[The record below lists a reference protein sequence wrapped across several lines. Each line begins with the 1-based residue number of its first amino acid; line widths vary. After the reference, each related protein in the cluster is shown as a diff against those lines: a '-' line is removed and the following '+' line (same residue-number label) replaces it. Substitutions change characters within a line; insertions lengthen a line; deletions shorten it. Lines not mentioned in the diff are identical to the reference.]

1 MEFSKPGSAK
11 RQGNNK
17 IRNLRIGAA
26 SLEQSFSF
34 VIMQLLRWIMTRI
47 LIIEDDKDINK
58 IVSGLLKKNGYEV
71 LCAFDGKEAEP
82 KIKTM
87 PDLIL
92 MDLMLP
98 DTKGE
103 ELLKIVPDGTPVIA
117 VSARSSVDDKVD
129 LLSLGCVDYITKPFD
144 NKELL
149 ARIEVA
155 LKFKKK
161 TQSFEFAN
169 LTMDEASH
177 GVTVDGKPVRLTPTE
192 YAVLKVLLV
201 NSDRVISK
209 SELLETASKFT
220 PDLVE
225 DSLKVHM
232 SNLRKKL
239 KQTGF
244 KGEIEA
250 VWGIGFRLTVS

>member
-1 MEFSKPGSAK
+1 
-11 RQGNNK
+11 
-17 IRNLRIGAA
+17 
-26 SLEQSFSF
+26 
-34 VIMQLLRWIMTRI
+34 MTRI
-47 LIIEDDKDINK
+47 LIVEDDKDINK
-58 IVSGLLKKNGYEV
+58 IMYGLLTKSGYEAER
-71 LCAFDGKEAEP
+71 AFNGKEALP
-82 KIKTM
+82 KIKTI

-98 DTKGE
+98 DTTGE
-103 ELLKIVPDGTPVIA
+103 ELLKSVPSGTPVIA
-117 VSARSSVDDKVD
+117 VSARSTVDDKVD

-161 TQSFEFAN
+161 TQSFTFSN
-169 LTMDEASH
+169 LTMDESTH
-177 GVTVDGKPVRLTPTE
+177 GVTIGEKPAKLTPTE
-192 YAVLKVLLV
+192 YAIIKILLV

-209 SELLETASKFT
+209 SDLLEAASKFT

-232 SNLRKKL
+232 SNLRRKL
-239 KQTGF
+239 KQAGF

>member
-1 MEFSKPGSAK
+1 MA
-11 RQGNNK
+11 
-17 IRNLRIGAA
+17 
-26 SLEQSFSF
+26 
-34 VIMQLLRWIMTRI
+34 RI

-58 IVSGLLKKNGYEV
+58 IMFGLLTKNGYEV
-71 LCAFDGKEAEP
+71 ERAYNGKEALP
-82 KIKTM
+82 KIKTI

-98 DTKGE
+98 DTTGE
-103 ELLKIVPDGTPVIA
+103 ELLKSVPVGTPVIA
-117 VSARSSVDDKVD
+117 VSARSTVDDKVD

-161 TQSFEFAN
+161 TQSFTFAN
-169 LTMDEASH
+169 LTMDESSH
-177 GVTVDGKPVRLTPTE
+177 SVTIDEKPVKLTPTE
-192 YAVLKVLLV
+192 YAIIKILLV

-209 SELLETASKFT
+209 SELLEAATKFT

-232 SNLRKKL
+232 SNLRRKL
-239 KQTGF
+239 KQAGF
-244 KGEIEA
+244 NGEIEA

>member
-1 MEFSKPGSAK
+1 MA
-11 RQGNNK
+11 
-17 IRNLRIGAA
+17 
-26 SLEQSFSF
+26 
-34 VIMQLLRWIMTRI
+34 RI

-58 IVSGLLKKNGYEV
+58 IMSGLLTKNGYEV
-71 LCAFDGKEAEP
+71 ERAFNGKEAEP
-82 KIKTM
+82 KIKTI

-98 DTKGE
+98 DTTGE
-103 ELLKIVPDGTPVIA
+103 ELLKLVTSGTPVIA
-117 VSARSSVDDKVD
+117 VSARSTVDDKVG

-155 LKFKKK
+155 LKFKKNV
-161 TQSFEFAN
+161 QSFAFAN

-177 GVTVDGKPVRLTPTE
+177 GVTVDGNPVRLTPTE
-192 YAVLKVLLV
+192 YAIIKVLLV
-201 NSDRVISK
+201 NSDSVISK
-209 SELLETASKFT
+209 SELLEAAAKFT

-232 SNLRKKL
+232 SNLRRKL
-239 KQTGF
+239 KQAGF
-244 KGEIEA
+244 TGEIEA

>member
-1 MEFSKPGSAK
+1 
-11 RQGNNK
+11 
-17 IRNLRIGAA
+17 
-26 SLEQSFSF
+26 
-34 VIMQLLRWIMTRI
+34 MTRI

-58 IVSGLLKKNGYEV
+58 IMYGLLTKNGYEV
-71 LCAFDGKEAEP
+71 ERAFSGKEAEP
-82 KIKTM
+82 KIKCI

-98 DTKGE
+98 DTTGE
-103 ELLKIVPDGTPVIA
+103 ELLKLVPDSTPVIA

-129 LLSLGCVDYITKPFD
+129 LLSLGCVDYLTKPFD

-155 LKFKKK
+155 LRFKK
-161 TQSFEFAN
+161 TAQSFAFAN
-169 LTMDEASH
+169 LTMDESSH
-177 GVTVDGKPVRLTPTE
+177 GVTVDGNPVRLTPTE
-192 YAVLKVLLV
+192 YAIIKVLLI

-209 SELLETASKFT
+209 SELLEAAVKFT

-239 KQTGF
+239 KQAGF
-244 KGEIEA
+244 GGEIEA

>member
-1 MEFSKPGSAK
+1 
-11 RQGNNK
+11 
-17 IRNLRIGAA
+17 
-26 SLEQSFSF
+26 
-34 VIMQLLRWIMTRI
+34 MTRI

-58 IVSGLLKKNGYEV
+58 IMSGLLKKNGYEV
-71 LCAFDGKEAEP
+71 ECAFNGKEAEP
-82 KIKTM
+82 KIKM
-87 PDLIL
+87 VPDLIL

-98 DTKGE
+98 DTTGE
-103 ELLKIVPDGTPVIA
+103 ELLKIIPGSIPVIA

-161 TQSFEFAN
+161 TQSFSFSN
-169 LTMDEASH
+169 LTMDESSH
-177 GVTVDGKPVRLTPTE
+177 AITVDEKPVRFTPTE
-192 YAVLKVLLV
+192 YAIIKVLLI

-209 SELLETASKFT
+209 SELLEAAVKFT

-239 KQTGF
+239 KQAGF
-244 KGEIEA
+244 GGEIEA

>member
-1 MEFSKPGSAK
+1 
-11 RQGNNK
+11 
-17 IRNLRIGAA
+17 
-26 SLEQSFSF
+26 
-34 VIMQLLRWIMTRI
+34 MTRI

-58 IVSGLLKKNGYEV
+58 IMSGLLKKNGYEV
-71 LCAFDGKEAEP
+71 ECAFNGKEAEP

-98 DTKGE
+98 DTTGE
-103 ELLKIVPDGTPVIA
+103 ELLKSVPVGTPVIA
-117 VSARSSVDDKVD
+117 VSARSSIDDKVD
-129 LLSLGCVDYITKPFD
+129 LLSLGCVDYLTKPFD

-155 LKFKKK
+155 LRFKR
-161 TQSFEFAN
+161 TAQSFAFAN

-177 GVTVDGKPVRLTPTE
+177 GVTVDGKPLRLTPTE
-192 YAVLKVLLV
+192 YAIIKVLLI

-209 SELLETASKFT
+209 TELLEAAAKFT

-232 SNLRKKL
+232 SNLRRKL
-239 KQTGF
+239 KQAGF
-244 KGEIEA
+244 GGEIES

>member
-1 MEFSKPGSAK
+1 
-11 RQGNNK
+11 
-17 IRNLRIGAA
+17 
-26 SLEQSFSF
+26 
-34 VIMQLLRWIMTRI
+34 MTRI

-58 IVSGLLKKNGYEV
+58 IMSGLLKKNGFEV
-71 LCAFDGKEAEP
+71 ECAFNGKEAEP

-87 PDLIL
+87 PDLVL

-98 DTKGE
+98 DTTGE
-103 ELLKIVPDGTPVIA
+103 ELLKTVPGGTPVIA
-117 VSARSSVDDKVD
+117 VSARSSIDDKVD
-129 LLSLGCVDYITKPFD
+129 LLSLGCVDYLTKPFD

-155 LKFKKK
+155 LRFKK
-161 TQSFEFAN
+161 TAQSFTFAN

-177 GVTVDGKPVRLTPTE
+177 AVTVDGKPVRLTPTE
-192 YAVLKVLLV
+192 YAIIKVLLI

-209 SELLETASKFT
+209 TELLEAAAKFT

-232 SNLRKKL
+232 SNLRRKL
-239 KQTGF
+239 KQAGF
-244 KGEIEA
+244 GGEIES

>member
-1 MEFSKPGSAK
+1 MA
-11 RQGNNK
+11 
-17 IRNLRIGAA
+17 
-26 SLEQSFSF
+26 
-34 VIMQLLRWIMTRI
+34 RI

-58 IVSGLLKKNGYEV
+58 IMSGLLTKNGYEV
-71 LCAFDGKEAEP
+71 ERAFNGKEAEP
-82 KIKTM
+82 KIKTI

-98 DTKGE
+98 DTTGE
-103 ELLKIVPDGTPVIA
+103 ALLKLVPSGTPVIA
-117 VSARSSVDDKVD
+117 VSARSTVDDKVG

-155 LKFKKK
+155 LKFKKNV
-161 TQSFEFAN
+161 QSFAFAN

-177 GVTVDGKPVRLTPTE
+177 GITVDGNPVRLTPTE
-192 YAVLKVLLV
+192 YAIIKVLLV
-201 NSDRVISK
+201 NSDSVISK
-209 SELLETASKFT
+209 SELLEAAAKFT

-232 SNLRKKL
+232 SNLRRKL
-239 KQTGF
+239 KQAGF
-244 KGEIEA
+244 TGEIEA

>member
-1 MEFSKPGSAK
+1 MA
-11 RQGNNK
+11 
-17 IRNLRIGAA
+17 
-26 SLEQSFSF
+26 
-34 VIMQLLRWIMTRI
+34 RI

-58 IVSGLLKKNGYEV
+58 IMSGLLTKNGYEV
-71 LCAFDGKEAEP
+71 ECAFNGKEAQP
-82 KIKTM
+82 KIKM
-87 PDLIL
+87 IPDLIL

-98 DTKGE
+98 DTTGE
-103 ELLKIVPDGTPVIA
+103 ELLKLVPAGTPVIA
-117 VSARSSVDDKVD
+117 VSARSTVDDKVD

-155 LKFKKK
+155 LKFKKNVH
-161 TQSFEFAN
+161 SFTFAN

-177 GVTVDGKPVRLTPTE
+177 GITIDGNPIRLTPTE
-192 YAVLKVLLV
+192 YAIIKVLLV
-201 NSDRVISK
+201 NKDSVISK
-209 SELLETASKFT
+209 SELLEAATKFT

-232 SNLRKKL
+232 SNLRRKL
-239 KQTGF
+239 KQAGF
-244 KGEIEA
+244 AGEIEA

>member
-1 MEFSKPGSAK
+1 MA
-11 RQGNNK
+11 
-17 IRNLRIGAA
+17 
-26 SLEQSFSF
+26 
-34 VIMQLLRWIMTRI
+34 RI

-58 IVSGLLKKNGYEV
+58 IMSGLLKKNGYEV
-71 LCAFDGKEAEP
+71 ECAFNGKEAEP
-82 KIKTM
+82 KIKLV

-98 DTKGE
+98 DTTGE
-103 ELLKIVPDGTPVIA
+103 ELLKIIPGSIPVIA

-129 LLSLGCVDYITKPFD
+129 LLSLGCVDYLTKPFD

-161 TQSFEFAN
+161 TQSFAFAN
-169 LTMDEASH
+169 LTMDESSH

-192 YAVLKVLLV
+192 YAIIKVLLI

-209 SELLETASKFT
+209 TELLEAAMKFT

-232 SNLRKKL
+232 SNLRRKL
-239 KQTGF
+239 KQAGF
-244 KGEIEA
+244 GGEIES

>member
-1 MEFSKPGSAK
+1 
-11 RQGNNK
+11 
-17 IRNLRIGAA
+17 
-26 SLEQSFSF
+26 
-34 VIMQLLRWIMTRI
+34 MTRI

-58 IVSGLLKKNGYEV
+58 IMSGLLAKNGYEV
-71 LCAFDGKEAEP
+71 ERAFNGKEAEP
-82 KIKTM
+82 KIKM
-87 PDLIL
+87 IPDLIL

-98 DTKGE
+98 DTTGE
-103 ELLKIVPDGTPVIA
+103 ELLKLVPAGTPVIA
-117 VSARSSVDDKVD
+117 VSARSTVDDKVD

-155 LKFKKK
+155 LKFKKNV
-161 TQSFEFAN
+161 QSFKFAN

-177 GVTVDGKPVRLTPTE
+177 GITIDGNPVRLTPTE
-192 YAVLKVLLV
+192 YAIIKVLLV
-201 NSDRVISK
+201 NSDSVISK
-209 SELLETASKFT
+209 SELLEAATKFT

-232 SNLRKKL
+232 SNLRRKL
-239 KQTGF
+239 KQAGF
-244 KGEIEA
+244 TGEIEA

>member
-1 MEFSKPGSAK
+1 MA
-11 RQGNNK
+11 
-17 IRNLRIGAA
+17 
-26 SLEQSFSF
+26 
-34 VIMQLLRWIMTRI
+34 RI

-58 IVSGLLKKNGYEV
+58 ILFGLLTKNGYEV
-71 LCAFDGKEAEP
+71 ERAFNGKEALP
-82 KIKTM
+82 KIKTI

-98 DTKGE
+98 DTTGE
-103 ELLKIVPDGTPVIA
+103 ELLKSVPDGTPVIA
-117 VSARSSVDDKVD
+117 VSARSTIDDKVD

-161 TQSFEFAN
+161 TQSFTFAN
-169 LTMDEASH
+169 LTMDESTH
-177 GVTVDGKPVRLTPTE
+177 CVVIDEKPVKLTPTE
-192 YAVLKVLLV
+192 YAIIKILLV

-209 SELLETASKFT
+209 SELLEAAAKFT

-232 SNLRKKL
+232 SNLRRKL
-239 KQTGF
+239 KQASF

>member
-1 MEFSKPGSAK
+1 
-11 RQGNNK
+11 
-17 IRNLRIGAA
+17 
-26 SLEQSFSF
+26 
-34 VIMQLLRWIMTRI
+34 MTRI

-58 IVSGLLKKNGYEV
+58 IMSGLLKKNGYEV
-71 LCAFDGKEAEP
+71 ECAFNGKEADP
-82 KIKTM
+82 KIKM
-87 PDLIL
+87 IPDLIL

-98 DTKGE
+98 DTTGE
-103 ELLKIVPDGTPVIA
+103 ELLKIIPGSIPVIA

-161 TQSFEFAN
+161 TQSFSFSN
-169 LTMDEASH
+169 LTMDESSH
-177 GVTVDGKPVRLTPTE
+177 AITVDEKPVRFTPTE
-192 YAVLKVLLV
+192 YAIIKVLLI

-209 SELLETASKFT
+209 SELLEAAVKFT

-239 KQTGF
+239 KQAGF
-244 KGEIEA
+244 DGEIEA

>member
-1 MEFSKPGSAK
+1 MA
-11 RQGNNK
+11 
-17 IRNLRIGAA
+17 
-26 SLEQSFSF
+26 
-34 VIMQLLRWIMTRI
+34 RI
-47 LIIEDDKDINK
+47 LIIEDDKDINN
-58 IVSGLLKKNGYEV
+58 IMSGLLKKNGYEV
-71 LCAFDGKEAEP
+71 LCAFNGKEAEP
-82 KIKTM
+82 KIKTV
-87 PDLIL
+87 PDLII

-98 DTKGE
+98 DTTGE

-129 LLSLGCVDYITKPFD
+129 LLSLGCVDYLTKPFD

-161 TQSFEFAN
+161 TQSFTFAN
-169 LTMDEASH
+169 LTMDESSH

-192 YAVLKVLLV
+192 YAIIKVLLI

-209 SELLETASKFT
+209 TELLEASAKFT
-220 PDLVE
+220 SDLVE

-232 SNLRKKL
+232 SNLRRKL
-239 KQTGF
+239 KQAGF
-244 KGEIEA
+244 GGEIES

>member
-1 MEFSKPGSAK
+1 MA
-11 RQGNNK
+11 
-17 IRNLRIGAA
+17 
-26 SLEQSFSF
+26 
-34 VIMQLLRWIMTRI
+34 RI

-58 IVSGLLKKNGYEV
+58 IMSGLLTKNGYEV
-71 LCAFDGKEAEP
+71 ESAFNGKEAQP
-82 KIKTM
+82 KIKM
-87 PDLIL
+87 IPDLIL

-98 DTKGE
+98 DTTGE
-103 ELLKIVPDGTPVIA
+103 ELLKLVPAGTPVIA
-117 VSARSSVDDKVD
+117 VSARSTVDDKVD

-155 LKFKKK
+155 LKFKKNV
-161 TQSFEFAN
+161 QSFAFAN

-177 GVTVDGKPVRLTPTE
+177 GVTVDGNPVRLTPTE
-192 YAVLKVLLV
+192 YAIIKVLLV
-201 NSDRVISK
+201 NSDSVISK
-209 SELLETASKFT
+209 SELLEAAAKFT

-232 SNLRKKL
+232 SNLRRKL
-239 KQTGF
+239 KQAGF
-244 KGEIEA
+244 TGEIEA

>member
-1 MEFSKPGSAK
+1 MA
-11 RQGNNK
+11 
-17 IRNLRIGAA
+17 
-26 SLEQSFSF
+26 
-34 VIMQLLRWIMTRI
+34 RI

-58 IVSGLLKKNGYEV
+58 IMFGLLTKNGYEV
-71 LCAFDGKEAEP
+71 ERAYNGKEALP
-82 KIKTM
+82 KIKTI

-98 DTKGE
+98 DTTGE
-103 ELLKIVPDGTPVIA
+103 ELLKSVPNGTPVIA
-117 VSARSSVDDKVD
+117 VSARSTVDDKVD

-161 TQSFEFAN
+161 TQTFTFSN
-169 LTMDEASH
+169 LTMDESSH
-177 GVTVDGKPVRLTPTE
+177 GVTIDEKPVKLTPTE
-192 YAVLKVLLV
+192 YAIIKILLV

-209 SELLETASKFT
+209 SELLEAATKFT

-232 SNLRKKL
+232 SNLRRKL
-239 KQTGF
+239 KQAGF